1 MATRAQT
8 PAGRGFNSSLGYFH
22 SENDYFTQR
31 RAEGCNGRWY
41 VDLWDGDHPARDLN
55 ATGPDGGYEERIF
68 TDRALQ
74 TIAAH
79 PLPQPIFMYYAL
91 HTSCVG
97 PHGLQAPSRFYDAL
111 SFIDDDDR

>member
-8 PAGRGFNSSLGYFH
+8 PGGRGFTSSLGYFH

-31 RAEGCNGRWY
+31 RAEGCSGKSY

-68 TDRALQ
+68 TDRALR

-79 PLPQPIFMYYAL
+79 PLPRPFFLYYAL